1 MTQSN
6 ENTNGDTPDNVEDL
20 HTRDHE
26 DAHSHEQFHDHKEDA
41 ATESKEAPKAPS
53 PEDLA
58 AEWKSKAAYLA
69 AEIENMKKRFAREK
83 SDLIK
88 MANEDLLKGVLPV
101 FDNLDLAL
109 KSIKDS
115 ESKAEEMGEVATKLV
130 ANLAK
135 GVDMTL
141 MHFSQTLERMGVQKI
156 DAENKPFD
164 PAVHEAM
171 GQSMEPDVEDDHV
184 SSVFQNGFTLNGRV
198 IRPAKVL
205 VNKKTQ
211 A

>member
-1 MTQSN
+1 MSERN
-6 ENTNGDTPDNVEDL
+6 ENTEANSEAKANGETADNVEEL
-20 HTRDHE
+20 RAQKPE
-26 DAHSHEQFHDHKEDA
+26 SEPGSAEQE
-41 ATESKEAPKAPS
+41 PS
-53 PEDLA
+53 PEDLI
-58 AEWKSKAAYLA
+58 AEWKNKAAYLA
-69 AEIENMKKRFAREK
+69 AEIDNMKKRFAREK

-115 ESKAEEMGEVATKLV
+115 SGKSEEMGEVASILV

-135 GVDMTL
+135 GVEMTL
-141 MHFSQTLERMGVQKI
+141 MHFTQTLERMGVQKI

-164 PAVHEAM
+164 PSVHEAM
-171 GQSMEPDVEDDHV
+171 GQSTEPDVEDDHV